1 MPALSQ
7 AITGALYG
15 LYVGLALSWFASS
28 VGQALAFL
36 LGRYL
41 FRASVKAYLL
51 QRVPNFPQ
59 IVSGA
64 RGGVEG
70 ALQLVVSTGAG
81 DKGKLIAD
89 EQGATRPQMQ
99 SGSHVAYVC
108 GAQ

>member
-1 MPALSQ
+1 M
-7 AITGALYG
+7 
-15 LYVGLALSWFASS
+15 GLALSWFASS

-64 RGGVEG
+64 GWRGMRRAAGVGG
-70 ALQLVVSTGAG
+70 AWGQGQADSRWNRVSHDRLCSQCRTWHARG
-81 DKGKLIAD
+81 
-89 EQGATRPQMQ
+89 M
-99 SGSHVAYVC
+99 
-108 GAQ
+108 